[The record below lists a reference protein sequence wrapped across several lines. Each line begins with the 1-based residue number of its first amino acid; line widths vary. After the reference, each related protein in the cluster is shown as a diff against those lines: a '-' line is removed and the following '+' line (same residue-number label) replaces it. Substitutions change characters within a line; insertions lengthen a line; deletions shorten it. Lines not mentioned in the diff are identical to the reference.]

1 MAMGRR
7 KTLQSHLFL
16 PTARGV
22 GHRFYEALDKLLV
35 EADFDKKVEALC
47 EPHYA
52 TSDKPG
58 RPSVPPGLYFR
69 MMLVG
74 FFENVASERGIA
86 WRCADSMSLR
96 DFLGLAA
103 HVAVPDASTVSRT
116 RRRLPADVFDEVFRL
131 VLGIVDSKGLL
142 KGRVRGVDSTYLKAD
157 ASMRSIVRKDTGE
170 DYRTYIKRVAA
181 EAEAEAE
188 ATVEGPPESTKPRD
202 DDDSSGGACDTS
214 SEGEA
219 AADTVAPAAAV
230 EPRKISTE
238 EAVRHDRRRRKTTS
252 NQDWSS
258 SSDEDARIARMK
270 DGTTRLAYKPEHVVD
285 METGVVLAVE
295 VHAGDAHDASTIRS
309 TLAAAAAHIEAVR
322 GPRDEV
328 KGESWHNER
337 VEVVADKGYHKVDTL
352 LALKNDGYR
361 TFIPERKQ
369 RGQRKFVD
377 KGGAPASKAFH
388 ENRARTRRSKGKALQ
403 RRRGEL
409 LERPNQHLYD
419 RGGLRKLPLTGRVE
433 VSKRVC
439 LEAIAFNLA
448 AVMRKTLGAGT
459 PKWLAAAFA
468 AALVAL
474 WAAIVD
480 VLGLALGLETNQQ
493 RRSWDRPRPLWCRR
507 WSEIGLSTA
516 AC

>member
-7 KTLQSHLFL
+7 NTQQSHLFL
-16 PTARGV
+16 PTARGG

-35 EADFDKKVEALC
+35 EADFDQKVEALC

-116 RRRLPADVFDEVFRL
+116 RRRLPGDVFDEVFRL

-181 EAEAEAE
+181 EAEAEA
-188 ATVEGPPESTKPRD
+188 TVERSPESTKPRE

-238 EAVRHDRRRRKTTS
+238 EAVRHDRRRRK
-252 NQDWSS
+252 
-258 SSDEDARIARMK
+258 R
-270 DGTTRLAYKPEHVVD
+270 
-285 METGVVLAVE
+285 
-295 VHAGDAHDASTIRS
+295 
-309 TLAAAAAHIEAVR
+309 
-322 GPRDEV
+322 
-328 KGESWHNER
+328 
-337 VEVVADKGYHKVDTL
+337 
-352 LALKNDGYR
+352 
-361 TFIPERKQ
+361 
-369 RGQRKFVD
+369 
-377 KGGAPASKAFH
+377 
-388 ENRARTRRSKGKALQ
+388 
-403 RRRGEL
+403 
-409 LERPNQHLYD
+409 
-419 RGGLRKLPLTGRVE
+419 TGR
-433 VSKRVC
+433 R
-439 LEAIAFNLA
+439 A
-448 AVMRKTLGAGT
+448 ATKTHASR
-459 PKWLAAAFA
+459 A
-468 AALVAL
+468 
-474 WAAIVD
+474 
-480 VLGLALGLETNQQ
+480 
-493 RRSWDRPRPLWCRR
+493 
-507 WSEIGLSTA
+507 
-516 AC
+516 

>member
-1 MAMGRR
+1 M
-7 KTLQSHLFL
+7 
-16 PTARGV
+16 
-22 GHRFYEALDKLLV
+22 
-35 EADFDKKVEALC
+35 
-47 EPHYA
+47 
-52 TSDKPG
+52 
-58 RPSVPPGLYFR
+58 
-69 MMLVG
+69 
-74 FFENVASERGIA
+74 
-86 WRCADSMSLR
+86 
-96 DFLGLAA
+96 
-103 HVAVPDASTVSRT
+103 
-116 RRRLPADVFDEVFRL
+116 
-131 VLGIVDSKGLL
+131 
-142 KGRVRGVDSTYLKAD
+142 
-157 ASMRSIVRKDTGE
+157 
-170 DYRTYIKRVAA
+170 
-181 EAEAEAE
+181 
-188 ATVEGPPESTKPRD
+188 
-202 DDDSSGGACDTS
+202 
-214 SEGEA
+214 
-219 AADTVAPAAAV
+219 
-230 EPRKISTE
+230 
-238 EAVRHDRRRRKTTS
+238 
-252 NQDWSS
+252 
-258 SSDEDARIARMK
+258 
-270 DGTTRLAYKPEHVVD
+270 
-285 METGVVLAVE
+285 
-295 VHAGDAHDASTIRS
+295 
-309 TLAAAAAHIEAVR
+309 
-322 GPRDEV
+322 
-328 KGESWHNER
+328 
-337 VEVVADKGYHKVDTL
+337 
-352 LALKNDGYR
+352 KNDGYR